1 MQLGNA
7 PYDGGHLILT
17 ADEANEIG
25 LNQSDQHRWLRD
37 LWGSTEVINGNAR
50 KCIWIEDEALAEAV
64 SNPIIRARI
73 ESVKKMRS
81 ASTDAG
87 TRAMSN
93 RPHQFREMYDG
104 KKTTLIVPIR
114 DRKSTR
120 LNSSH

>member
-73 ESVKKMRS
+73 ESVTKMRS
-81 ASTDAG
+81 ESTDAG
-87 TRAMSN
+87 TQTKRN
-93 RPHQFREMYDG
+93 GPHQLRKRNNG
-104 KKTTLIVPIR
+104 K
-114 DRKSTR
+114 
-120 LNSSH
+120 